1 MKHKRPPKPVIAM
14 IILTL
19 GLGGYFGIKELTSN
33 GNSALTVSGTIEAT
47 EISISPEMA
56 GKVVEVFVEEGS
68 TVQQGD
74 LLFRMDDSLLQTQ
87 RQVAASSLET
97 AKAAS
102 STAAAAREVARANY
116 NLALDAARQENS
128 AARTQDWSAP
138 LVPGYT
144 LPAGYFS
151 QQELISAA
159 RQEVSSSSQLMEEAE
174 KTFNKL
180 TTDPVNADFI
190 AAEQNLLASRSALQT
205 AQELLARARL
215 SSNLDLQNDAQDLY
229 DTVRSDLDSA
239 QLAYDALKNNE
250 SSREIISA
258 RLQLVVLQEQ
268 YETAQD
274 RLLKLLVGENAP
286 KVRVAKAVLD
296 QAELAVSQTQAAIQ
310 QAEAQLALVDLQ
322 IEKTRILAP
331 SAGVILTRSIE
342 PGEMVSAAALALKL
356 GQLDNLSITVY
367 VPEDIYGILSLG
379 QKATLTVDSFP
390 GETFSAIILNIAD
403 QAEFTPRNV
412 QTVEGRKATVF
423 AIQLKIEDSSG
434 SLKPGMPADVN
445 FEN

>member
-68 TVQQGD
+68 SVQQGD

-174 KTFNKL
+174 NTFNKL

-342 PGEMVSAAALALKL
+342 PGEMVSAAASALKL